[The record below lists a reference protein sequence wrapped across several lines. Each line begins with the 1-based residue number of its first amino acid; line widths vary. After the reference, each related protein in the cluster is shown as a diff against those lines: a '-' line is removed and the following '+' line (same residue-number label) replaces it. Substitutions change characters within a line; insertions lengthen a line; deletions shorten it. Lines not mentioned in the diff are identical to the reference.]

1 MNRCQSEQEEW
12 NCSADSIFKM
22 ELNMG
27 VETWPNSRQW
37 YLVYTN
43 LKQEE
48 RANENLKAWGV
59 ETVYAKLRARRY
71 NEFTGAP
78 TYITQPLFPRY
89 LFVKFNAREQLS
101 KVRFTRGIQN
111 VVCFGESLA
120 TVDHEIIEII
130 RERIDENGFVK
141 INQEL
146 KPGDKVVISAGPLK
160 NLIGIFEREVKGS
173 DRITILLTAIG
184 YQGHLM
190 VERDLVKR
198 AAG

>member
-1 MNRCQSEQEEW
+1 
-12 NCSADSIFKM
+12 
-22 ELNMG
+22 MG
-27 VETWPNSRQW
+27 LETWANSRQW

-59 ETVYAKLRARRY
+59 ETLHAKLKTRRY

-89 LFVKFNAREQLS
+89 IFAKFNAREQLS

-111 VVCFGESLA
+111 VVCFGEHIAS
-120 TVDHEIIEII
+120 VDQDIIDLV
-130 RERIDENGFVK
+130 RARIDENGFVK
-141 INQEL
+141 SNDEL
-146 KPGDKVVISAGPLK
+146 KPGDKVVISAGPLR
-160 NLIGIFEREVKGS
+160 NLMGIFEREIKGS

-190 VERDLVKR
+190 VDRDMVKR

>member
-1 MNRCQSEQEEW
+1 
-12 NCSADSIFKM
+12 
-22 ELNMG
+22 MG
-27 VETWPNSRQW
+27 LETWANSRQW
-37 YLVYTN
+37 YLVYNN
-43 LKQEE
+43 LKQEG

-59 ETVYAKLRARRY
+59 ETVHGKLRTRRY

-78 TYITQPLFPRY
+78 TYVTQPLFPRY
-89 LFVKFNAREQLS
+89 IFAKFNAREQLS

-120 TVDHEIIEII
+120 TVDQDIIDII
-130 RERIDENGFVK
+130 RARIGENGFVRS
-141 INQEL
+141 NDEL
-146 KPGDKVVISAGPLK
+146 KPGDKVVISAGPLR
-160 NLIGIFEREVKGS
+160 NLMGIFEREIKGS

-190 VERDLVKR
+190 VDRDLVKR

>member
-1 MNRCQSEQEEW
+1 
-12 NCSADSIFKM
+12 
-22 ELNMG
+22 MG
-27 VETWPNSRQW
+27 VERWANSREW

-59 ETVYAKLRARRY
+59 ETVHAKLRTRRY

-78 TYITQPLFPRY
+78 TYVTQPLFPRY
-89 LFVKFNAREQLS
+89 IFAKFNAREQLP

-120 TVDHEIIEII
+120 TVDEDIIEII
-130 RERIDENGFVK
+130 RARIDENGLVK
-141 INQEL
+141 TNQEF
-146 KPGDKVVISAGPLK
+146 KPGDKVVISAGPLR
-160 NLIGIFEREVKGS
+160 NLIGIFEREIKGS

>member
-1 MNRCQSEQEEW
+1 MS
-12 NCSADSIFKM
+12 
-22 ELNMG
+22 
-27 VETWPNSRQW
+27 VETWANSRQW

-48 RANENLKAWGV
+48 RANDNLRAWGV
-59 ETVYAKLRARRY
+59 ETVHAKLRTRRY

-89 LFVKFNAREQLS
+89 LFAKFNAREQLS

-120 TVDHEIIEII
+120 TVDQEIVDII
-130 RERIDENGFVK
+130 RDRIDENGFVK
-141 INQEL
+141 TSHEL
-146 KPGDKVVISAGPLK
+146 KPGDKVVIDAGPLK
-160 NLIGIFEREVKGS
+160 NLMGIFEREIKGS

-190 VERDLVKR
+190 IERDLVRR